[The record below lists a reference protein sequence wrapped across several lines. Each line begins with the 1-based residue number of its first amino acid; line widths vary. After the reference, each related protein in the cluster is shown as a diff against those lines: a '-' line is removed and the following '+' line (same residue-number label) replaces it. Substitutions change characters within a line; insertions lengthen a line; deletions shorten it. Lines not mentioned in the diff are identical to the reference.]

1 MARKSDFTAEEWEL
15 LRTAPYLTA
24 LAVAV
29 AGGSGIFGSLK
40 EAMAPAGAIIEAAQ
54 GDNGLL
60 RDICNKEE
68 MKAAQESLKGFVK
81 GKDIDALRRQV
92 REAAL
97 EKVRSALGLLAS
109 RDAVDD
115 ADAYRHFVTEIADRV
130 AKAAKEGGFLG
141 FGGERV
147 SENERALLADLAGVV
162 GTAGA

>member
-1 MARKSDFTAEEWEL
+1 MARKNDFSAEEWEL

-29 AGGSGIFGSLK
+29 AGGSGIFGSFK
-40 EAMAPAGAIIEAAQ
+40 EAMAPAGAIIEAAR

-60 RDICNKEE
+60 RDICAQEE
-68 MKAAQESLKGFVK
+68 MKAAQTSLKGLVK
-81 GKDIDALRRQV
+81 GKDIEALRRQV

-97 EKVRSALGLLAS
+97 EKVGSAIGLLAS
-109 RDAVDD
+109 RDAADD
-115 ADAYRHFVTEIADRV
+115 VQAYRQFVTEIANRV

-147 SENERALLADLAGVV
+147 SENERALLADLAGIV
-162 GTAGA
+162 GSAEA

>member
-1 MARKSDFTAEEWEL
+1 MARKNDFTAEEWEL

-40 EAMAPAGAIIEAAQ
+40 EAMAPAGAIIEAAR

-60 RDICNKEE
+60 RDICKQEE
-68 MKAAQESLKGFVK
+68 MKAAQTSLKGLVK
-81 GKDIDALRRQV
+81 GKDIEALRWQV

-97 EKVRSALGLLAS
+97 EKVGLAIGLLAS
-109 RDAVDD
+109 RDAADD
-115 ADAYRHFVTEIADRV
+115 ARAYRHFVTEIANRV

-147 SENERALLADLAGVV
+147 SENERALLADLAGIV
-162 GTAGA
+162 GSAEA

>member
-1 MARKSDFTAEEWEL
+1 MARKGDFTEEEWEV
-15 LRTAPYLTA
+15 LRTTPYLTA

-68 MKAAQESLKGFVK
+68 MKASQESLKGFVK
-81 GKDIDALRRQV
+81 GEDIDALRRQV

-97 EKVRSALGLLAS
+97 EKVGSALGLLAS
-109 RDAVDD
+109 KGAVDD
-115 ADAYRHFVTEIADRV
+115 TDAYRQFVTKIADRV